1 VALRFLAESVENPA
15 NRERIADL
23 AVLLGA
29 SCTAITDGR
38 LIAVENTPQAR
49 EVYGRQPLRG
59 HATLALGH
67 ERRGLPR
74 AMLAAADETVV
85 IPTLSPTVTTLNV
98 AAAAAVAGWYVL
110 RGSGPQARA
119 AQPARRHPAVL
130 LSGDDHVEVGSSLRS
145 AAAFGLREVFLDDRG
160 AQWFDGP
167 HGQRREARAAARRHK
182 NPLRVRRAP
191 PAFTAGFDEIVVVN
205 PWGPGRALNRQPL
218 TRGRR
223 QAVVIGAAAQQLEA
237 FPADVIGAAA
247 AQLKAFPADRVRV
260 ATLGLRESA
269 RVPLRLTASI
279 TLAEIA
285 RQAGRPAARAPAP
298 RRPAYEREV
307 KLAADGELLIL
318 DPATLLEY

>member
-1 VALRFLAESVENPA
+1 VRVALRFLAESVENPA

-74 AMLAAADETVV
+74 AML
-85 IPTLSPTVTTLNV
+85 

-191 PAFTAGFDEIVVVN
+191 PAFTAGFDEIVVVS

>member
-1 VALRFLAESVENPA
+1 VRVALRFLAESVENPA

-29 SCTAITDGR
+29 SCTAMADGR
-38 LIAVENTPQAR
+38 LIAVENSPQAR

-59 HATLALGH
+59 SATLALGH
-67 ERRGLPR
+67 ERRGLSR

-130 LSGDDHVEVGSSLRS
+130 LSDDDHVEVGSSLRS

-160 AQWFDGP
+160 AEWFDGP

-191 PAFTAGFDEIVVVN
+191 PGFTSGFDEIVVVN

-223 QAVVIGAAAQQLEA
+223 QAVVIGAAAQQL
-237 FPADVIGAAA
+237 
-247 AQLKAFPADRVRV
+247 KAFPADRVRV
-260 ATLGLRESA
+260 TALGLRESA
-269 RVPLRLTASI
+269 RVPLRLVASI

-285 RQAGRPAARAPAP
+285 RQAGRPAPRPTPARLRARSQAGRRRRTPSP
-298 RRPAYEREV
+298 RSRDPPRI
-307 KLAADGELLIL
+307 LIRQL
-318 DPATLLEY
+318 